1 MSSAA
6 KQKTHR
12 MVDRAMAGGNPSRAS
27 DNKDS
32 SSSSSEGTAMA
43 ATNQSL
49 ASETEEEEDEV
60 LRNSP
65 ERLMALSIHQQDI
78 HPRLHQLVDRILS
91 ELERLQS
98 KFFFFNF
105 KFKFQFHSL
114 IFLNCY
120 RIMS

>member
-1 MSSAA
+1 VSSAA

-12 MVDRAMAGGNPSRAS
+12 MVDRTMAGGNPSRAS
-27 DNKDS
+27 DNEDS
-32 SSSSSEGTAMA
+32 SSSCSEGTVMA

-49 ASETEEEEDEV
+49 ASETEEEEDDDV

-78 HPRLHQLVDRILS
+78 HPKLHQLIDRILS

-98 KFFFFNF
+98 KSYFF
-105 KFKFQFHSL
+105 
-114 IFLNCY
+114 IFLNLSFNF
-120 RIMS
+120 IH